1 MHWDDGDGGAEVGT
15 ELMGEATAGS
25 NMGEQGSHRQPILHS
40 YYPLLHCIALHAEGV
55 RSQVIM

>member
-15 ELMGEATAGS
+15 ELMGEATADS

-40 YYPLLHCIALHAEGV
+40 TYPLLHCIALHAEGV